1 MQEHR
6 QLLERV
12 RAAGDMAAAAC
23 QPTPMV
29 VGNAVGLSDRID
41 PAGPLYYVA
50 GGACGFAGVVISPA
64 TGSFARWLGKNKI
77 GHKNYYGGWY
87 LPAHPNV
94 AGAMVQ
100 SYEVNRA
107 AASAMAAE
115 LQAAGI
121 KCYVDSRL
129 D

>member
-6 QLLERV
+6 QLLDRV
-12 RAAGDMAAAAC
+12 LAAGDNAAAAC
-23 QPTPMV
+23 QPTPMI

-41 PAGPLYYVA
+41 PAGPIYIVPV
-50 GGACGFAGVVISPA
+50 GFCGFAGVVIKPA

-87 LPAHPNV
+87 LPAHPRV
-94 AGAMVQ
+94 SGAMVQ
-100 SYEVNRA
+100 SYEINRA
-107 AASAMAAE
+107 AAAAMAAE

-121 KCYVDSRL
+121 KCYVESRL